1 MGWRSLRLDLRLAHF
16 VLESA
21 YHYELPKIGA
31 WLNVVNSRDT
41 TCAALSEAAF

>member
-21 YHYELPKIGA
+21 DEI
-31 WLNVVNSRDT
+31 WLQRFIHKRKLLYIQEHCNT
-41 TCAALSEAAF
+41 